1 MIMATV
7 LNLRMTAKQ
16 AVLLHEGEI
25 VSSEDRVG
33 VLYAAKQGSINC
45 GYLEFKRDGKTLY
58 KALFVDD
65 VVTVIRWA

>member
-1 MIMATV
+1 MATV
-7 LNLRMTAKQ
+7 LNIRMTAKQ

-25 VSSEDRVG
+25 VSSDDRVG
-33 VLYAAKQGSINC
+33 VLYAAPPGSVNC
-45 GYLEFKRDGKTLY
+45 GYLSFKRDGENLF